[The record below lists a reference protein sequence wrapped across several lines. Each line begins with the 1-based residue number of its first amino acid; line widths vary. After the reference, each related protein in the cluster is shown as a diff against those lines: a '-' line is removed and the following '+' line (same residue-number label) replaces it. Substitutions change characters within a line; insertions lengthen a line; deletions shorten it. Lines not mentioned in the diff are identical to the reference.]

1 MSQDFESSGDL
12 RLPEG
17 RYANAFKVG
26 HNAFE
31 FVIEF
36 GQFYPEGD
44 RERLHTRIVTTPR
57 YVKLLAEVLEQ
68 SIRRYEQTFGP
79 IQEQQ

>member
-1 MSQDFESSGDL
+1 MTRESQSSGDPYP
-12 RLPEG
+12 PEG
-17 RYANAFKVG
+17 RYANVFKVG

-44 RERLHTRIVTTPR
+44 RERLHTRIITTPR
-57 YVKLLAEVLEQ
+57 YVKLLAETLDQ
-68 SIRRYEQTFGP
+68 SISRYEQTFGP
-79 IQEQQ
+79 IQEE